1 MKSIVILFLIIGL
14 VWSLKPDQKAEDFI
28 QQMWDEVHQII
39 ENKKSDREKMTTEW
53 VKKWHTDNV
62 AVQFQDNILNG
73 VDEYVKFN
81 LVWMNWFT
89 SFSHKVIKTIAV
101 ETQTWD
107 YHAFVITSEV
117 WKNGCVHSLQKQMSL
132 KLENN
137 KVSKMLLEWRMDDL
151 IQQCTGDGYAVPELL
166 NSGTA

>member
-1 MKSIVILFLIIGL
+1 MKTIVILFLIIGL

-28 QQMWDEVHQII
+28 QTMWDELHQII
-39 ENKKSDREKMTTEW
+39 ENKEGDREKMTTEW

-62 AVQFQDNILNG
+62 AAQIEDVILNG

-81 LVWMNWFT
+81 LVWMNWFK
-89 SFSHKVIKTIAV
+89 SFRLKVNKVIAV

-107 YHAFVITSEV
+107 YHVFVMPSAV
-117 WKNGCVHSLQKQMSL
+117 WKNGCMHSVKKLMSL

-137 KVSKMLLEWRMDDL
+137 KVSKILMEWKMDDV
-151 IQQCTGDGYAVPELL
+151 IQQCTGDGYAVPELS